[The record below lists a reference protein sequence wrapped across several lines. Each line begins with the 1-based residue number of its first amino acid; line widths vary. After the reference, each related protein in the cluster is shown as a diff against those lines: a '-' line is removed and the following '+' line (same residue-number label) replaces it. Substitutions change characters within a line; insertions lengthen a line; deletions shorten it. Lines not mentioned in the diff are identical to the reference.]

1 MTSDVLKGFI
11 NNSPS
16 AMSHERIDQL
26 KSVIYALSE
35 GDYEVMQLYLLRGRI
50 RRNEKLGRK

>member
-1 MTSDVLKGFI
+1 MTSDVLKRFI

-16 AMSHERIDQL
+16 EMSHEHIEQL

-35 GDYEVMQLYLLRGRI
+35 GDYEVI
-50 RRNEKLGRK
+50 E